1 MEAKGSKKHFNIDE
15 NISNKQIYAL
25 LDNADSDN
33 EEEIENFRN
42 NSDREFITEFIAEFI
57 LPTNNTLDNSLT
69 TLEANIQV
77 VRENEE

>member
-25 LDNADSDN
+25 LDNADSD

-42 NSDREFITEFIAEFI
+42 NSDRKFITEFIAEFI